1 MNLNSLPYN
10 VFNSI
15 FIDIT
20 GFRQNSHHQRS
31 ASQKYMTGRRP
42 VINERRSV
50 SPQPRIITSMASCE
64 VDQKTS
70 PMIRN
75 GVNSTRSAPLS
86 QDKSQIGKLNILCIN
101 ERRSVS
107 PQPRIITSMVSCE
120 VDQKPLPMIRNGVN
134 WTRSAPLSQD
144 KSQIGKVHIG
154 HKILRNLH
162 LTFDWHYIGQK

>member
-1 MNLNSLPYN
+1 
-10 VFNSI
+10 
-15 FIDIT
+15 
-20 GFRQNSHHQRS
+20 
-31 ASQKYMTGRRP
+31 MTGRRP

-64 VDQKTS
+64 VDQKTI

-86 QDKSQIGKLNILCIN
+86 QDKSQIGKLNIFCIN

-120 VDQKPLPMIRNGVN
+120 VDQKTLPMIRNGVN
-134 WTRSAPLSQD
+134 
-144 KSQIGKVHIG
+144 
-154 HKILRNLH
+154 
-162 LTFDWHYIGQK
+162 